1 MNASA
6 IDDRN
11 ADLIPEILNALAHHK
26 AGNTEQ
32 MQIQIC
38 NINHK
43 LMQRGDDSDE
53 FWAGWPELCRIYA
66 SR

>member
-6 IDDRN
+6 LNYRN
-11 ADLIPEILNALAHHK
+11 TDLIPEILNAMAHHK
-26 AGNTEQ
+26 AGNAEQ

-43 LMQRGDDSDE
+43 LMERGDEPDE
-53 FWAGWPELCRIYA
+53 FWAGWAELCRVYA